1 MIVNLVELNNR
12 KTEAKQ
18 GLAFME
24 ESSKIKQK
32 FLFVTMK
39 IFVRQRQQENVV
51 IMSKLKSG
59 IH

>member
-1 MIVNLVELNNR
+1 
-12 KTEAKQ
+12 
-18 GLAFME
+18 ME
-24 ESSKIKQK
+24 ETGSKIKQK

-39 IFVRQRQQENVV
+39 IFVREREQENVV